1 MAQADGT
8 ILIDTEINAD
18 GMKTESKEVEKNLK
32 HVASVIEEET
42 SHIKDLHNSALNF
55 INDYVDNLD
64 KASKSNNKFKNNI
77 EALKKELKSLEDS
90 GQFFGDDD
98 YDETYLKLK
107 EATDALNDYKKSLDD
122 STSEENPF
130 GLDTYAGK
138 IREAEIELN
147 NLAQAG
153 KGLGD
158 ADYDEAYRNLALLL
172 KEAKEYRKELEK
184 TTEIVP
190 APNLDTYEGK
200 IQQLQNQLN
209 ALKQAGKGL
218 GDADYDE
225 VFRSLALLKNEQKEY
240 IKELTKTPD
249 QRQREQ
255 DKLNA
260 LNQKLA
266 ETEAKEARAA
276 AEALKLRAIGD
287 MAEISNQDI
296 VDLNNELTKLKA
308 RQAELDKAGLG
319 TGYKEYDENISRIAQ
334 IESEL
339 RNYSNTLKVTKKD
352 EDKLNT
358 SNNKLTKSNNK
369 VAKSLNRT
377 GKAAN
382 NANMGI
388 GRMLAS
394 SILFSTVFSAIS
406 LVTSGI
412 GEGIQNL
419 AQYSNEFNQNMSML
433 MSALT
438 RLKNAFATAFAPIL
452 DVVAP
457 ILTSFINLLADAIT
471 YVAAFFS
478 ALTGKDTFT
487 KAKKVQQ
494 DYAESLKDTAD
505 STKEAAKEAEK
516 YLSPLDDINKFTEK
530 DKDKSNKGES
540 GAGELAPGDMF
551 ETAKIPDS
559 VKNLADEMRKI
570 FSGIFDVF
578 KEAWDN
584 KGAAVINSAK
594 GALNSLKNA
603 AKAVG
608 TTFYDVFTNGTG
620 LTWAESLLNL
630 FRSMLDVVKSIADAF
645 TTAWNSGAGF
655 DNVTALF
662 NMLTNVNNLLA
673 AIGDSFSRVFSN
685 GTGVAIWTNIL
696 QIITGVY
703 NFIGNIA
710 RQLTI
715 AWNTAGIGDGIWQG
729 ILDIVNS
736 VLSFI
741 NRIVTATANWA
752 GNLNFV
758 PLLSSIK
765 NLLNSIS
772 PVVQAIGDF
781 LGDIYEKIILPIA
794 KKLIESILPKIIDA
808 VSKLFDFLGKHG
820 GVIEAVGAALIGAFA
835 ASKIVPL
842 ITTIIGAV
850 QGIIT
855 ILSSS
860 GLLGAIGGIVS
871 VLGGPLTIA
880 ITAIIAAGVLLITHW
895 DDVKKA
901 ASAVASWIGDKW
913 DAIKK
918 KTTEIWNSIKS
929 FVTGI
934 WNGLKSTASTIF
946 NGIKST
952 VSTVWNNIKS
962 TASSVWN
969 GIKSTVTGIWNG
981 LKSSASSIFN
991 GIKNTITG
999 VWNTIKTKTSNVWNK
1014 ITSTIKGAIN
1024 GVIGGINGMIR
1035 GVVSGMNSVIRA
1047 LNNLSFTVPSWV
1059 PSFGGKT
1066 FGFNIGTISA
1076 PQIPYLASGAVIPP
1090 NKEFLAVLGDQ
1101 NKGNNI
1107 EAPES
1112 LIRRIVREE
1121 SGGNSSN
1128 TYEVSAKVGRKE
1140 LFKIIIDE
1148 AKMQRTQTGRNP
1160 FELA

>member
-18 GMKTESKEVEKNLK
+18 GMKAGSKEVEESVRKMADSVNNLGTK
-32 HVASVIEEET
+32 A
-42 SHIKDLHNSALNF
+42 KAALNKQIASF
-55 INDYVDNLD
+55 SKLNKEYAAQAKKVDDLR
-64 KASKSNNKFKNNI
+64 KKVAEYSSQKIPTQEYREIQAQI
-77 EALKKELKSLEDS
+77 E
-90 GQFFGDDD
+90 
-98 YDETYLKLK
+98 
-107 EATDALNDYKKSLDD
+107 
-122 STSEENPF
+122 
-130 GLDTYAGK
+130 
-138 IREAEIELN
+138 RAEKRLN
-147 NLAQAG
+147 NLIATQERFMALGGSQNSKTFKRYQYDIDELRNTIKYARGELQDLEETG
-153 KGLGD
+153 KAFTFG
-158 ADYDEAYRNLALLL
+158 
-172 KEAKEYRKELEK
+172 
-184 TTEIVP
+184 TQT
-190 APNLDTYEGK
+190 
-200 IQQLQNQLN
+200 
-209 ALKQAGKGL
+209 KQAAT
-218 GDADYDE
+218 DME
-225 VFRSLALLKNEQKEY
+225 
-240 IKELTKTPD
+240 
-249 QRQREQ
+249 
-255 DKLNA
+255 KL
-260 LNQKLA
+260 
-266 ETEAKEARAA
+266 AA
-276 AEALKLRAIGD
+276 AERRLA
-287 MAEISNQDI
+287 
-296 VDLNNELTKLKA
+296 DLNNRLGNSYSSIKGRISEYNKLLLRSDSSQKKATKSSNKLSKSLK
-308 RQAELDKAGLG
+308 
-319 TGYKEYDENISRIAQ
+319 
-334 IESEL
+334 
-339 RNYSNTLKVTKKD
+339 
-352 EDKLNT
+352 NT
-358 SNNKLTKSNNK
+358 SKS
-369 VAKSLNRT
+369 
-377 GKAAN
+377 AN
-382 NANMGI
+382 NAGMSM

-394 SILFSTVFSAIS
+394 SILFSTTFSAIS

-433 MSALT
+433 MSVLT

-494 DYAESLKDTAD
+494 DYAESLQDTAD

-594 GALNSLKNA
+594 GALDSLKNA

-630 FRSMLDVVKSIADAF
+630 FRSMLDVVKSIADAL

-673 AIGDSFSRVFSN
+673 SIGDSFSRVFSN
-685 GTGVAIWTNIL
+685 GTGVTIWTNIL

-703 NFIGNIA
+703 NTIGNLAGQINK
-710 RQLTI
+710 

-741 NRIVTATANWA
+741 SRIVTTTAEWA
-752 GNLNFV
+752 GKLDFV

-765 NLLNSIS
+765 NLLSSIS
-772 PVVQAIGDF
+772 PVVEKIGDF
-781 LGDIYEKIILPIA
+781 LGDIYKKIILPIA

-808 VSKLFDFLGKHG
+808 VSDLFDFLGKHEG
-820 GVIEAVGAALIGAFA
+820 IIEAVGAALIGAFA

-871 VLGGPLTIA
+871 ALGGPLTIA

-901 ASAVASWIGDKW
+901 ASAVAGWISDKW

-929 FVTGI
+929 FVGGI
-934 WNGLKSTASTIF
+934 WNGLKSSASTVF
-946 NGIKST
+946 NAIKTT

-962 TASSVWN
+962 TASSIWN
-969 GIKSTVTGIWNG
+969 GIKSTVTGVWNG

-991 GIKNTITG
+991 GIKSTITG
-999 VWNTIKTKTSNVWNK
+999 VWDTIKTKTSNVWNK

-1107 EAPES
+1107 EAPEN

-1121 SGGNSSN
+1121 TSGN
-1128 TYEVSAKVGRKE
+1128 TGLQRIEVPIYLDRRKIAYAVVDGAK
-1140 LFKIIIDE
+1140 LI
-1148 AKMQRTQTGRNP
+1148 RTQTGKNP

>member
-18 GMKTESKEVEKNLK
+18 GMKAGSKEVEESVRKMADSVNNLGMK
-32 HVASVIEEET
+32 A
-42 SHIKDLHNSALNF
+42 KSALNKQ
-55 INDYVDNLD
+55 I
-64 KASKSNNKFKNNI
+64 ASLSK
-77 EALKKELKSLEDS
+77 
-90 GQFFGDDD
+90 
-98 YDETYLKLK
+98 
-107 EATDALNDYKKSLDD
+107 
-122 STSEENPF
+122 
-130 GLDTYAGK
+130 
-138 IREAEIELN
+138 
-147 NLAQAG
+147 
-153 KGLGD
+153 
-158 ADYDEAYRNLALLL
+158 
-172 KEAKEYRKELEK
+172 
-184 TTEIVP
+184 
-190 APNLDTYEGK
+190 
-200 IQQLQNQLN
+200 
-209 ALKQAGKGL
+209 
-218 GDADYDE
+218 
-225 VFRSLALLKNEQKEY
+225 
-240 IKELTKTPD
+240 
-249 QRQREQ
+249 
-255 DKLNA
+255 
-260 LNQKLA
+260 LNQKYAAQAKKVDDLRKKVAEYSSQKIPTQEYREIQVQIEQAEKRLNSLIATQERFLA
-266 ETEAKEARAA
+266 LGGSQNSKTFKRYQYDIDELRNTIKYARGELQDLEETGKAFTFGTQTKQEAADMEKLAA
-276 AEALKLRAIGD
+276 AERRLA
-287 MAEISNQDI
+287 
-296 VDLNNELTKLKA
+296 DLNNRLGNSYSSIKGRISEYNNLLLRSDSSQKKATKSGNKLSK
-308 RQAELDKAGLG
+308 
-319 TGYKEYDENISRIAQ
+319 S
-334 IESEL
+334 L
-339 RNYSNTLKVTKKD
+339 RN
-352 EDKLNT
+352 T
-358 SNNKLTKSNNK
+358 SKS
-369 VAKSLNRT
+369 
-377 GKAAN
+377 AN
-382 NANMGI
+382 NAGMSM

-494 DYAESLKDTAD
+494 DYAESLQDTAD

-594 GALNSLKNA
+594 GALDSLKNA
-603 AKAVG
+603 AKSVG

-630 FRSMLDVVKSIADAF
+630 FRSMLDVVKSVADAF

-673 AIGDSFSRVFSN
+673 SIGDSFSRVFSN
-685 GTGVAIWTNIL
+685 GTGVTIWTNIL

-703 NFIGNIA
+703 NTIGNLAGQINK
-710 RQLTI
+710 

-808 VSKLFDFLGKHG
+808 MSKLFDFLGKHE

-999 VWNTIKTKTSNVWNK
+999 VWDTIKTKTSNVWNK

-1121 SGGNSSN
+1121 SGSGGNN

>member
-1 MAQADGT
+1 MPQADGT

-18 GMKTESKEVEKNLK
+18 GMKAGSKEVE
-32 HVASVIEEET
+32 ASVRRMAA
-42 SHIKDLHNSALNF
+42 SVNDLGTKAKTALNKQ
-55 INDYVDNLD
+55 IATLSKLNNEYAAQAKKVDD
-64 KASKSNNKFKNNI
+64 
-77 EALKKELKSLEDS
+77 LKKKVAEYSS
-90 GQFFGDDD
+90 Q
-98 YDETYLKLK
+98 
-107 EATDALNDYKKSLDD
+107 
-122 STSEENPF
+122 
-130 GLDTYAGK
+130 K
-138 IREAEIELN
+138 IPTQEYREIQVQIEQAEKRLN
-147 NLAQAG
+147 NLIATQ
-153 KGLGD
+153 
-158 ADYDEAYRNLALLL
+158 ERFLALGGSQNS
-172 KEAKEYRKELEK
+172 KTFKRYQYDIDELRNTIKYARGELQDLEE
-184 TTEIVP
+184 T
-190 APNLDTYEGK
+190 GK
-200 IQQLQNQLN
+200 AFTFGTQT
-209 ALKQAGKGL
+209 KQAA
-218 GDADYDE
+218 ADME
-225 VFRSLALLKNEQKEY
+225 
-240 IKELTKTPD
+240 
-249 QRQREQ
+249 
-255 DKLNA
+255 KL
-260 LNQKLA
+260 
-266 ETEAKEARAA
+266 AA
-276 AEALKLRAIGD
+276 AERRLA
-287 MAEISNQDI
+287 
-296 VDLNNELTKLKA
+296 DLNNRLGNSYSSIKGRISEYNNLLLRSDSSQKKATKSGNKLSK
-308 RQAELDKAGLG
+308 
-319 TGYKEYDENISRIAQ
+319 S
-334 IESEL
+334 L
-339 RNYSNTLKVTKKD
+339 RN
-352 EDKLNT
+352 T
-358 SNNKLTKSNNK
+358 SKS
-369 VAKSLNRT
+369 
-377 GKAAN
+377 AN
-382 NANMGI
+382 NAGMSM

-394 SILFSTVFSAIS
+394 SILFSITFSAIS

-630 FRSMLDVVKSIADAF
+630 FRSTLDVVKSIADAF

-673 AIGDSFSRVFSN
+673 TIGDSFSRVFSN

-729 ILDIVNS
+729 ILDIINS

-752 GNLNFV
+752 GDLNFV

-808 VSKLFDFLGKHG
+808 VSKLFDFLGKHKG
-820 GVIEAVGAALIGAFA
+820 IIEAVGATLIGAFA

-871 VLGGPLTIA
+871 ALGGPLTIA

-901 ASAVASWIGDKW
+901 ASAVAGWISDKW

-929 FVTGI
+929 FVGGI
-934 WNGLKSTASTIF
+934 WNGLKSSASTAF
-946 NGIKST
+946 NAIKTT

-962 TASSVWN
+962 TASSIWN
-969 GIKSTVTGIWNG
+969 GIKSTVTGVWNG

-1121 SGGNSSN
+1121 SGGNSNN

>member
-1 MAQADGT
+1 MPQADGT

-18 GMKTESKEVEKNLK
+18 GMKAGSKEVEAA
-32 HVASVIEEET
+32 VRRMASSVN
-42 SHIKDLHNSALNF
+42 DLGTKAKTALNKQ
-55 INDYVDNLD
+55 IATL
-64 KASKSNNKFKNNI
+64 SK
-77 EALKKELKSLEDS
+77 
-90 GQFFGDDD
+90 
-98 YDETYLKLK
+98 
-107 EATDALNDYKKSLDD
+107 
-122 STSEENPF
+122 
-130 GLDTYAGK
+130 
-138 IREAEIELN
+138 LN
-147 NLAQAG
+147 NEYAAQ
-153 KGLGD
+153 
-158 ADYDEAYRNLALLL
+158 
-172 KEAKEYRKELEK
+172 EK
-184 TTEIVP
+184 KV
-190 APNLDTYEGK
+190 D
-200 IQQLQNQLN
+200 
-209 ALKQAGKGL
+209 ALKQKVAEYGNQKIPTQEYREIQAQIEQAEKRL
-218 GDADYDE
+218 NSLIATQE
-225 VFRSLALLKNEQKEY
+225 RFLALGGSQNSKTFKRYQYDIDELRNT
-240 IKELTKTPD
+240 IKYARGELQDLEETGKAFTFGTQTKQAAAD
-249 QRQREQ
+249 ME
-255 DKLNA
+255 KL
-260 LNQKLA
+260 
-266 ETEAKEARAA
+266 AA
-276 AEALKLRAIGD
+276 AERRLA
-287 MAEISNQDI
+287 
-296 VDLNNELTKLKA
+296 DLNN
-308 RQAELDKAGLG
+308 RLG
-319 TGYKEYDENISRIAQ
+319 NSYSSIKGRISEY
-334 IESEL
+334 
-339 RNYSNTLKVTKKD
+339 
-352 EDKLNT
+352 
-358 SNNKLTKSNNK
+358 NKLLLRSDSSQKKATKSSNRFL
-369 VAKSLNRT
+369 KSLNRT

-382 NANMGI
+382 SANMGI

-438 RLKNAFATAFAPIL
+438 RLKNAFATAFEPIL

-673 AIGDSFSRVFSN
+673 TIGDSFSRVFSN

-808 VSKLFDFLGKHG
+808 VSKVFDFLGKHE

-1121 SGGNSSN
+1121 SGGNSNN